1 MPSRW
6 PWPRVSRTSAR
17 RRRQTV
23 PLDDLPRDFAVVHI
37 PPSPTGCSPTG
48 ARPAASAYEVLTAP
62 LLAAGVALS
71 LTLHDLPAGDSPL
84 QVRRRAVYRRVV
96 ATALGHRGE
105 QPARAAAARLDHP
118 PGPQCPDDPAAG
130 AGPAAGRRGRADAG
144 SGNGCRGARFRV
156 SRPRL
161 RAGHQRACRRESTW
175 WRWAGRRRGMTRICR
190 TNWLGGP
197 RPSATG
203 CGSADSCPIPSCPPR
218 STPPTSRLPPTG
230 GWRAPRRSPPGS
242 ATAGGRWSRIRPT
255 PESSRRGLPARSPA
269 TPRHPGR
276 VARGDRARPG

>member
-1 MPSRW
+1 MTGSIREETPALVPADWWAGAAIVHLPYTHRLFAD
-6 PWPRVSRTSAR
+6 RCEDSAAR
-17 RRRQTV
+17 
-23 PLDDLPRDFAVVHI
+23 FA
-37 PPSPTGCSPTG
+37 
-48 ARPAASAYEVLTAP
+48 ALTAP
-62 LLAAGVALS
+62 PLAAGVALS
-71 LTLHDLPAGDSPL
+71 VTLHDLPAGDSNPPAAAAGGL
-84 QVRRRAVYRRVV
+84 PAGGPRRP
-96 ATALGHRGE
+96 GHRGQQ
-105 QPARAAAARLDHP
+105 QPRAGAARLDHP

-242 ATAGGRWSRIRPT
+242 ATAGGRWSRISAYTREPAARG
-255 PESSRRGLPARSPA
+255 SRHGHQLRRC
-269 TPRHPGR
+269 HPGR